1 MNAKQFTEEIKDEA
15 AAAAALMSDANK
27 FLEKQEMKG
36 KKDQGISIPLLM
48 QNKVPEGFEAEEG
61 ALKVD
66 IRPDRY

>member
-1 MNAKQFTEEIKDEA
+1 
-15 AAAAALMSDANK
+15 MSDANK

-48 QNKVPEGFEAEEG
+48 QNKVPDGFEAEEG

-66 IRPDRY
+66 IRPDRYWWCFKFNSKNNLKLIY